1 MVEPSGLPSRTRK
14 AQEGEFR
21 LIFLA
26 SFVIFL
32 LAGIVARLLPPR
44 WRRRVPGQVGYESI
58 FGEAKAAA
66 NTFVPFAFMG

>member
-1 MVEPSGLPSRTRK
+1 MEEPSGFPSRTRK
-14 AQEGEFR
+14 AQAGEFR

-32 LAGIVARLLPPR
+32 LAGGVARLLPPR
-44 WRRRVPGQVGYESI
+44 WRRRVPGQVSYKSL
-58 FGEAKAAA
+58 FGEARAAA